1 MKIALCQINTTVGAF
16 RANVDKVVAASERAK
31 TLGCDLAVFP
41 ELTLTG
47 YPPRDL
53 LERPGFLRRA
63 EEALLD
69 AASRAKALPCLVG
82 TVSPNPG
89 TGNPLFN
96 VAAFVRDG
104 RIAAT
109 RRKTLLPNYDVFDE
123 HRYFEPSPAPEEPLE
138 FGGLRIGITI
148 CEDLWTG
155 AIGLPRELYARD
167 PVADLSGSKCDLLV
181 NLSASPFHQAKLS
194 AREEV
199 ARRAALRTGAPVL
212 YCNLVGGNDELVFDG
227 YSLAVDASGVLTARA
242 KGFVEDILVV
252 EIPGMKSPEKS
263 PSPGET
269 ESLWMALVLGIRDYL
284 GKCGFK
290 QALVGLSGGIDSAL
304 VAALAAEALGP
315 ENVLGVTM
323 PSPYSSRGSIEDSEA
338 LARNLGIGFM
348 KIPITPLFEQSLLTL
363 KTPFQGRA
371 PDLTEE
377 NLQARLRG
385 LILMALSNKFNRLVL
400 STGNKSELSMGYCTL
415 YGDMCGG
422 LAVISD
428 ILKTEVYE
436 LSRYANRNGEK
447 IPKQVLTKPPS
458 AELKPNQRD
467 QDTLPPYDILD
478 SVLRSYVEENKPV
491 EEIAKGRISE
501 TLVGGILRA
510 VDASEYKRRQMA
522 PGLKVTPKAF
532 GIGRRIPI
540 AQKYREGEG
549 TPKSGRPPR
558 KG

>member
-16 RANVDKVVAASERAK
+16 RANVDKVAAAAERAK
-31 TLGCDLAVFP
+31 TSGCDLAVFP

-53 LERPGFLRRA
+53 LDRPGFLRRA

-69 AASRAKALPCLVG
+69 AAARAKILPVLVG
-82 TVSPNPG
+82 TVTPN
-89 TGNPLFN
+89 TGKGKPLFN
-96 VAAFVRDG
+96 TAVLLQDGKVAAL
-104 RIAAT
+104 

-123 HRYFEPSPAPEEPLE
+123 DRYFEPCPAPEGPLE
-138 FGGLRIGITI
+138 FADTRIGVTI
-148 CEDLWTG
+148 CEDLWVGG
-155 AIGLPRELYARD
+155 AEPARELYARD
-167 PVADLSGSKCDLLV
+167 PVADLSGASCDFLV
-181 NLSASPFHQAKLS
+181 NLSASPFHHAKLS
-194 AREEV
+194 AREEM
-199 ARRAALRTGAPVL
+199 ARQAALKAHAPVL

-227 YSLAVDASGVLTARA
+227 YSLAVDSGGVLMSRA
-242 KGFVEDILVV
+242 KGFEEDLLVV
-252 EIPGMKSPEKS
+252 EAPDMKPSDRS
-263 PSPGET
+263 RSPGET
-269 ESLWMALVLGIRDYL
+269 EALWRALVLGLQDYL
-284 GKCGFK
+284 AKCGFK

-315 ENVLGVTM
+315 DNVLGVTM
-323 PSPYSSRGSIEDSEA
+323 PSPYSSRGSMEDSEA
-338 LARNLGIGFM
+338 LARNLKIGFL
-348 KIPITPLFEQSLLTL
+348 KVPITPLFEQSLLTL
-363 KTPFQGRA
+363 KPAFQGRG

-385 LILMALSNKFNRLVL
+385 LVLMALSNKFNRMVL

-428 ILKTEVYE
+428 LLKTQVYD
-436 LSRYANRNGEK
+436 LSRYANRDGEK
-447 IPKQVLTKPPS
+447 IPKEIFAKPPS

-467 QDTLPPYDILD
+467 QDTLPPYDVLD
-478 SVLRSYVEENKPV
+478 TVLKTYVEQNKPAD
-491 EEIAKGRISE
+491 EIAQKGISE
-501 TLVGGILRA
+501 ALVGGILRA

-540 AQKYREGEG
+540 AQKYREGEE
-549 TPKSGRPPR
+549 TKNRSRAPR